1 MFEYSSDQEWN
12 QPLNEVYI
20 YGRGFEDIY
29 LNRRKQKIFSK
40 ETFLVYLTITKGER
54 KMEDAN
60 DLILLSLVN
69 RMTFAFLE
77 KSFVAHI

>member
-12 QPLNEVYI
+12 QPLNEAYI

-40 ETFLVYLTITKGER
+40 ETFLVYLTITKGKR

-69 RMTFAFLE
+69 RMAFAFLE